1 MPPPT
6 TDLKTWARE
15 VGDDTYLCTTDP
27 EPIDL
32 AALKAA
38 LGSDLMWW
46 ANPVEDQ
53 VELKKMVDHSLCFSL
68 YHVWKEGDRNH
79 GRSPMVGFAR
89 VITDYVTFAY
99 LTDVYVLPEHQG
111 KGLGVWM
118 MECLD
123 KVLKQW
129 PGLRRTMLMA
139 RDEHA
144 KRMYERVLGMKRV
157 TGAIME
163 GMGPGATAALKE
175 L

>member
-1 MPPPT
+1 M
-6 TDLKTWARE
+6 
-15 VGDDTYLCTTDP
+15 
-27 EPIDL
+27 I
-32 AALKAA
+32 
-38 LGSDLMWW
+38 
-46 ANPVEDQ
+46 
-53 VELKKMVDHSLCFSL
+53 
-68 YHVWKEGDRNH
+68 
-79 GRSPMVGFAR
+79 GFAR

-111 KGLGVWM
+111 KGLGLWM

-144 KRMYERVLGMKRV
+144 KRMYERVLGMRRV

-163 GMGPGATAALKE
+163 GLGPGATAALKD